1 MRQIGYLHICTC
13 SLSSV
18 RIDRAFT
25 DPLQLRLF
33 RIPNGDSGRPGKLV
47 SNETSYEAPQ
57 SAAPDKSGKPFIVLV
72 LVFVAAFAAAIAAQI
87 RAHHDGAAETIIAAQ
102 SSAAGLIAERVNA
115 NLAIAMGASAGVAD
129 LARSGGAAPA
139 SIVNA
144 AAASDPA
151 SAAAIINSSGQIEA
165 ITDPAQAA
173 LVTAAMNAAN
183 GSDLWVGAPGMGELP
198 TAPVIVRNL
207 GDRAIV
213 TVVDPAL
220 LLPQL
225 DQSARVLIAS
235 SDGAVLY
242 ASPALQQAGARA
254 QQQVLAATRS
264 GQTGALIRD
273 GGGQTWVAAESTA
286 QIGNLGV
293 MAAAPSPGTFDLWLA
308 AFLRFALVAAAPLAA
323 MAVLY
328 LLMRQNAQRA
338 RMAEADAERAET
350 HFQIAADGAKVGVL
364 EWRPAGDE
372 VQLSERAAR
381 LLGAPRDVLGL
392 REFLELIVAEDR
404 FGVEEEFRRARQS
417 GLLDA
422 RFRVTRGGGLG
433 WIEARGT
440 AVEDAS
446 GRSETR
452 VFGTVI
458 DATQRHE
465 AEARV
470 SRLEQQLRAAIDNF
484 SGPFALWDSRK
495 RLLLWNQS
503 FAKAFNLGPD
513 ILRMRASYEAVAAAS
528 TPSIRREKND
538 PTNPDV
544 RVIELTTGE
553 WLHIVERRAADGGVI
568 TVGVDITPLK
578 RKEEELA
585 KNERRLSD
593 ALSRAETQEYRI
605 KALAKEAHEERQK
618 AEEASLAKSTFLANM
633 SHELRTPLNAVIGFS
648 EIMAKE
654 LFGGIGNPQYK
665 QYASDIF
672 DSGSHLLDLINDILD
687 MAKIEANKLSLTP
700 KPLDPTVVIEQA
712 TRLTKRKAEEK
723 GLSLVIDAED
733 LGEIEAD
740 HRAVKQVLL
749 NLLSNAVKFTD
760 QGAIM
765 VHARG
770 NTQGLTL
777 RVVDTGCGI
786 PPEHLPRL
794 ARPFEQ
800 VEQEL
805 TRNHHGTGLGLALT
819 KSLVEMH
826 GGKLAIQSE
835 VGRGTI
841 VTVTLPRSF
850 GGQRE
855 PEATA
860 AE

>member
-1 MRQIGYLHICTC
+1 M
-13 SLSSV
+13 
-18 RIDRAFT
+18 
-25 DPLQLRLF
+25 
-33 RIPNGDSGRPGKLV
+33 
-47 SNETSYEAPQ
+47 SNDNTYQAPQ
-57 SAAPDKSGKPFIVLV
+57 SAAQLKANRPFIALV
-72 LVFVAAFAAAIAAQI
+72 LVFVTAFFAAIAAQI
-87 RAHHDGAAETIIAAQ
+87 RAHHDDAADTIIAAQ
-102 SSAAGLIAERVNA
+102 ASAAGLVAERVNA
-115 NLAIAMGASAGVAD
+115 NLAIAMGASAGVTV
-129 LARSGGAAPA
+129 LAQ
-139 SIVNA
+139 
-144 AAASDPA
+144 SDGA
-151 SAAAIINSSGQIEA
+151 SAAAIANAAAAARPATAAAVVSGAGAIEA
-165 ITDPAQAA
+165 ITDPTQADLIAAA
-173 LVTAAMNAAN
+173 LESTHSADA
-183 GSDLWVGAPGMGELP
+183 WVGAPNRGELA
-198 TAPVIVRNL
+198 TAPVIVRRV
-207 GDRAIV
+207 GDRAVV
-213 TVVDPAL
+213 TVIDPSQ

-225 DQSARVLIAS
+225 EPSARVLIAS
-235 SDGAVLY
+235 REGVILY
-242 ASPALQQAGARA
+242 ASPAMQEAGARA
-254 QQQVLAATRS
+254 QQQVLAAAR
-264 GQTGALIRD
+264 GGDDGALIRD
-273 GGGQTWVAAESTA
+273 SAGATWVAAESIA
-286 QIGNLGV
+286 QIGELGV
-293 MAAAPSPGTFDLWLA
+293 MTAAPAPNALDLWLA
-308 AFLRFALVAAAPLAA
+308 ALLRFALVAAAPLAA
-323 MAVLY
+323 IAVLY

-338 RMAEADAERAET
+338 QLAEAEAERVET

-364 EWRPAGDE
+364 EWRPAADE

-381 LLGAPRDVLGL
+381 LLGAPRDTLGL
-392 REFLELIVAEDR
+392 RDFLELIVPEDR

-422 RFRVTRGGGLG
+422 RFRVTRGGALG

-440 AVEDAS
+440 AVEDSS

-484 SGPFALWDSRK
+484 SGPFALWDARK

-503 FAKAFNLGPD
+503 FAKAFNLGSD
-513 ILRMRASYEAVAAAS
+513 VLRTRASYQAVAAAS

-544 RVIELTTGE
+544 RVIELVTGE
-553 WLHIVERRAADGGVI
+553 WLHIVERRAADGGII

-585 KNERRLSD
+585 RNERRLSD
-593 ALSRAETQEYRI
+593 ALSRAEQQEYRI

-618 AEEASLAKSTFLANM
+618 AEEASRAKSTFLANM

-654 LFGGIGNPQYK
+654 LFGALPNPQYK
-665 QYASDIF
+665 QYASDIY
-672 DSGSHLLDLINDILD
+672 DSGNHLLDLINDILD
-687 MAKIEANKLSLTP
+687 MAKIEANKLTLTP
-700 KPLDPTVVIEQA
+700 RPLDPMVAIEQA
-712 TRLTKRKAEEK
+712 VRLNKRKAEEK
-723 GLSLVIDAED
+723 GLSIVIDAEE
-733 LGEIEAD
+733 LPEIEAD
-740 HRAVKQVLL
+740 HRAVKQILL

-770 NTQGLTL
+770 AANGLTL

-800 VEQEL
+800 VEEEL
-805 TRNHHGTGLGLALT
+805 TRNNHGTGLGLALT
-819 KSLVEMH
+819 KSLAEMH

-841 VTVTLPRSF
+841 VTVTLPRTF
-850 GGQRE
+850 GGRRE

>member
-1 MRQIGYLHICTC
+1 M
-13 SLSSV
+13 
-18 RIDRAFT
+18 
-25 DPLQLRLF
+25 
-33 RIPNGDSGRPGKLV
+33 

>member
-1 MRQIGYLHICTC
+1 
-13 SLSSV
+13 
-18 RIDRAFT
+18 
-25 DPLQLRLF
+25 
-33 RIPNGDSGRPGKLV
+33 V
-47 SNETSYEAPQ
+47 SDDNAYEAPQ
-57 SAAPDKSGKPFIVLV
+57 GAAPYKANKPFIVLV
-72 LVFVAAFAAAIAAQI
+72 LVFVTAFFAAIAAQI
-87 RAHHDGAAETIIAAQ
+87 RSHHDDAASTIIAAQ

-115 NLAIAMGASAGVAD
+115 NLAIAMGASAGVTD

-139 SIVNA
+139 AIANA
-144 AAASDPA
+144 AASAQPA
-151 SAAAIINSSGQIEA
+151 IAAAIVNRTGAIEA

-173 LVTAAMNAAN
+173 LVAAAMQSANAA
-183 GSDLWVGAPGMGELP
+183 DVWVGAPDRGELP
-198 TAPVIVRNL
+198 TAPVIVRNI

-213 TVVDPAL
+213 TVIDPAR
-220 LLPQL
+220 LLPDL
-225 DQSARVLIAS
+225 DAHARVLIAAP
-235 SDGAVLY
+235 DGTILY
-242 ASPALQQAGARA
+242 ASPAMQEAGARA
-254 QQQVLAATRS
+254 QQQVLAAARARDN
-264 GQTGALIRD
+264 GALIRD
-273 GGGQTWVAAESTA
+273 GNDRTWVAAESTA

-293 MAAAPSPGTFDLWLA
+293 MAAAPAPGALDLWLA

-338 RMAEADAERAET
+338 RLAEAEAERSET

-364 EWRPAGDE
+364 EWRPAADE

-381 LLGAPRDVLGL
+381 LLGAPRDILGL
-392 REFLELIVAEDR
+392 RDLLELIVAEDR

-422 RFRVTRGGGLG
+422 RFRVTRGGGLA

-440 AVEDAS
+440 AVEDSS

-484 SGPFALWDSRK
+484 SGPFALWDARK
-495 RLLLWNQS
+495 RLLLWNHS
-503 FAKAFNLGPD
+503 FAKAFGLGPD
-513 ILRMRASYEAVAAAS
+513 ILRMRASYEAISAAATS
-528 TPSIRREKND
+528 NIRREKND
-538 PTNPDV
+538 PSNPDV
-544 RVIELTTGE
+544 RVIELVTGE

-605 KALAKEAHEERQK
+605 KALAREAHEERQK
-618 AEEASLAKSTFLANM
+618 AEEASRAKSTFLANM

-648 EIMAKE
+648 EIMSKE
-654 LFGGIGNPQYK
+654 LFGPLANPQYK
-665 QYASDIF
+665 QYSSDIY
-672 DSGSHLLDLINDILD
+672 DSGNHLLDLINDILD
-687 MAKIEANKLSLTP
+687 MAKIEANKLTLTP
-700 KPLDPTVVIEQA
+700 RPLDPMVAIEQA
-712 TRLTKRKAEEK
+712 VRLTKRKAEEK
-723 GLSLVIDAED
+723 GLSIVVDAEE
-733 LGEIEAD
+733 LPEIEAD
-740 HRAVKQVLL
+740 HRAVKQILL

-765 VHARG
+765 VHARD
-770 NTQGLTL
+770 NHHGLTL

-805 TRNHHGTGLGLALT
+805 TRNNHGTGLGLALT
-819 KSLVEMH
+819 KSLTEMH

-841 VTVTLPRSF
+841 VTVTLPRTF

-855 PEATA
+855 LEATA